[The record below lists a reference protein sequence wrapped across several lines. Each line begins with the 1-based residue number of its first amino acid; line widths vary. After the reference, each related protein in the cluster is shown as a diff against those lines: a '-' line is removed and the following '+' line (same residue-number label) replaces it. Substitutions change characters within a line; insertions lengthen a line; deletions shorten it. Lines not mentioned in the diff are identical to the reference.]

1 MNIDIW
7 LPPVLA
13 AIIGALLSPCVGT
26 ALLALAAA
34 RTRRVKHVP
43 TDGAE
48 MYSNG
53 VPLDEA
59 QFRAVFAAYQAE
71 LDELPPPV
79 ERSEWEMKRQYAA
92 AQRLAVITGTH
103 PHAFPNLVDPDQA
116 WEWYRDNNPYAT
128 AALPHRHGFRLLPAG
143 DIATD

>member
-1 MNIDIW
+1 MNIGIW

-13 AIIGALLSPCVGT
+13 AIIGGLLSPCVGT

-43 TDGAE
+43 IDGAE
-48 MYSNG
+48 MYANG
-53 VPLDEA
+53 VPLDEV
-59 QFRAVFAAYQAE
+59 QFRAVFAVYQAE
-71 LDELPPPV
+71 LDELRPPA
-79 ERSEWEMKRQYAA
+79 ERSEWELKRQYAA

-103 PHAFPNLVDPDQA
+103 PQAFPNLGDPDQA
-116 WEWYRDNNPYAT
+116 WEWYKDNNRYAT
-128 AALPHRHGFRLLPAG
+128 AALSRRHGFRLLPPG